1 MSVRVGINGFGRI
14 GRNFLRIVHGHPD
27 VEVTAVNDLSNPAT
41 LAHLLKYDSVHGI
54 FGVDVRTTESGF
66 WVDDQEIA
74 VYAEPDPA
82 KIPWG
87 KHGVDIVVEATGR
100 FTKADG
106 AAKHLQAGAR
116 RVLISAPANGEDV
129 MIIMG
134 VNEKRYDP
142 ARHRIISAGSCTTNG
157 LAPLVKVLH
166 DRYKVKRGFMTTAH
180 SYTNDQQLL
189 DLAHRDL
196 RRARAANLSIIPTT
210 TGAAKN
216 VGAAIPELAGK
227 LTGLALRVPT
237 PDVSIIDFVA
247 ELERPT
253 TKEELNDT
261 LRAASGGEM
270 AGIMAYNELP
280 LVSIDYTGNPHSSIV
295 DGLSTFVIEGTF
307 AKVLAWYDNEW
318 GFSNRLLDIILYMH
332 FLETVGKAARDKVR
346 EEARRRRPVDG
357 ANRPARERP

>member
-27 VEVTAVNDLSNPAT
+27 IEVVAVNDLSNPAT
-41 LAHLLKYDSVHGI
+41 CAHLLKYDSVHGT
-54 FGVDVRTTESGF
+54 FNADVRATENGF
-66 WVDDQEIA
+66 WVDDQDIA
-74 VYAEPDPA
+74 AYAEPDPSR
-82 KIPWG
+82 IPWD
-87 KHGVDIVVEATGR
+87 KHGVDVVVEATGR
-100 FTKADG
+100 FTKAEG

-134 VNEKRYDP
+134 VNERRYDP
-142 ARHRIISAGSCTTNG
+142 ASHRIISAGSCTTNG
-157 LAPLVKVLH
+157 LAPVVKVLH
-166 DRYKVKRGFMTTAH
+166 DRFGVKRGFMTTAH

-216 VGAAIPELAGK
+216 VGTAIPELEGK

-261 LRAASGGEM
+261 LRAAADGDM
-270 AGIMAYNELP
+270 AGIIAYNELP

-295 DGLSTFVIEGTF
+295 DGLSTFVIEGTL

-318 GFSNRLLDIILYMH
+318 GFSNRLLDIILYTH
-332 FLETVGKAARDKVR
+332 FRETVGDAARDKVR
-346 EEARRRRPVDG
+346 EEARRRD
-357 ANRPARERP
+357 PAGVKP